1 MTTDQLVRDLAAALR
16 LKPASVTLPPPTTPV
31 QQALY
36 GRATEIMIQYLE
48 ACETRN
54 QHHLEHIESVA
65 HQLVETAETFHTI
78 TEQLNT
84 VIENLSQLVVN
95 RELER
100 EVLELL
106 KAQVT

>member
-1 MTTDQLVRDLAAALR
+1 MTTDQLARDLTSALR
-16 LKPASVTLPPPTTPV
+16 KKPASVTLPPPTTPE

-36 GRATEIMIQYLE
+36 GRATEIMIQYLD

-54 QHHLEHIESVA
+54 QHYLEHLEEAAHRFQDVA
-65 HQLVETAETFHTI
+65 THFHEIIGSLQTI
-78 TEQLNT
+78 AND
-84 VIENLSQLVVN
+84 LSLMLVN

-106 KAQVT
+106 KAQVS